1 MSSQSVPDEIRGKYL
16 STEEDGTEPGS
27 TCWQTCGRGRVKG
40 SLLNIKDITYRE
52 VGEEDHE
59 AIRGEKGI
67 VGGVTTFP
75 VPRIRCTIHRPHT
88 RLKNTRVFTMRG
100 CMLSKK
106 ERKILPESTHIT
118 QRENSF
124 KKKSFKNT

>member
-40 SLLNIKDITYRE
+40 SLLNIKDVTHRE
-52 VGEEDHE
+52 VGEEEDHE

-67 VGGVTTFP
+67 GGGVTTFP
-75 VPRIRCTIHRPHT
+75 VPRIG
-88 RLKNTRVFTMRG
+88 M
-100 CMLSKK
+100 
-106 ERKILPESTHIT
+106 
-118 QRENSF
+118 
-124 KKKSFKNT
+124 